1 MSDQQKL
8 PAKKGENKSGLKS
21 LFRRRPQSTNNRN
34 AQPPQ
39 NSGQDRVSGPQMTIL
54 GQSGG
59 ISSEDDGEVG
69 SSEIPRA
76 STEGDIKTSRKQ
88 RFSKKFKLIW
98 QGLHKLAQAIEPI
111 VPEPF
116 DTPFK
121 LFNAISDA
129 AEKCFNNEE
138 ELKAM
143 MERLSSRLVEANRVL
158 LRSGDYDIDVAGSST
173 KLAGLVVNEALEI
186 YKIQHLSLTEKI
198 LGPDDVT
205 QQINKCLD
213 RLDQGTQEHHRTV
226 TQAIARSV
234 RQVLEYTLT
243 EQLSYAPNALFNAP
257 GKAGTSSRQACTPN
271 TRENLLDPPRSL
283 GAGSSRRWG

>member
-1 MSDQQKL
+1 MSNQQEL
-8 PAKKGENKSGLKS
+8 PTKKEENKSGLNS
-21 LFRRRPQSTNNRN
+21 LFRRPQSTNNRN
-34 AQPPQ
+34 AQPSQSKSFFVSPHQ
-39 NSGQDRVSGPQMTIL
+39 NFAEAKIFQKV
-54 GQSGG
+54 
-59 ISSEDDGEVG
+59 
-69 SSEIPRA
+69 
-76 STEGDIKTSRKQ
+76 
-88 RFSKKFKLIW
+88 KLIW

-158 LRSGDYDIDVAGSST
+158 LRSDDYDIDVAGSSA

-186 YKIQHLSLTEKI
+186 YNIQHSSLTEKI
-198 LGPDDVT
+198 LGPDDVA

-234 RQVLEYTLT
+234 HKVLEYTLT
-243 EQLSYAPNALFNAP
+243 EQLSYAPNAIFNAA

-271 TRENLLDPPRSL
+271 TRENLLDRLEAWALDPVFGAEDQPPAPCL
-283 GAGSSRRWG
+283 SSG